1 MDSNRQQ
8 KINRLI
14 QKELSELFL
23 LETKKMQGVLIS
35 VTNVRVSPDL
45 SVAHAY
51 LSIFPSDKG
60 EELVKALKKLFIN
73 AKSRD
78 WPQKAVVFTESTRTQ
93 EYLAGLLDNAGISY
107 TQFNGANNSI
117 RARKAGFDLYCYSK
131 AKTYHQGIKKTFVHP
146 WVEWLGITSPERAF
160 RVARNKMIFMR
171 KHSPFP
177 QNLFF
182 LS

>member
-60 EELVKALKKLFIN
+60 DELV
-73 AKSRD
+73 
-78 WPQKAVVFTESTRTQ
+78 
-93 EYLAGLLDNAGISY
+93 
-107 TQFNGANNSI
+107 
-117 RARKAGFDLYCYSK
+117 
-131 AKTYHQGIKKTFVHP
+131 
-146 WVEWLGITSPERAF
+146 
-160 RVARNKMIFMR
+160 
-171 KHSPFP
+171 
-177 QNLFF
+177 
-182 LS
+182 